1 MKQLGQRFSMVK
13 LKSLPRKLYDRHH
26 ELVNRYGV
34 LCHRWQWICSVCRNH
49 NPVLFSFLIYHRFVT
64 SNTMSATCGAEIIY
78 PCEAHEF
85 NFHPSKHP
93 VLVGFVLLD
102 LCLCVVFCRSLFVLL
117 SFFLFAFLLYALLRF
132 TASYYRLGIFK
143 LLLCSL

>member
-13 LKSLPRKLYDRHH
+13 LKSLPRKLCDSHH

-34 LCHRWQWICSVCRNH
+34 LCHKWQWICSVCRNH
-49 NPVLFSFLIYHRFVT
+49 NPVLFSFLIYHRCVT
-64 SNTMSATCGAEIIY
+64 SNTMSATCGEEIVY
-78 PCEAHEF
+78 HCEAHEF
-85 NFHPSKHP
+85 NSHPSKHP

-117 SFFLFAFLLYALLRF
+117 SFCVFVVCPSSIYGFLLYFRHLQTFIMLF
-132 TASYYRLGIFK
+132 IIW
-143 LLLCSL
+143 